1 MWNEAYFCSY
11 WMDKSTRPIWLPYTF
26 TFCHHDSFPIR
37 LSEPCRHDFLS
48 VIYVKFWFVGSIHSC
63 IYSKPV
69 NIRRYWGPN
78 RVNLSSSLLRLQNRF
93 LFFFCVGLVKF
104 IPEIRPF
111 PIIILLMNY
120 WTIDQWPRLKLFLKE

>member
-78 RVNLSSSLLRLQNRF
+78 RVNLSSSLLCLHNRF
-93 LFFFCVGLVKF
+93 FFFF
-104 IPEIRPF
+104 
-111 PIIILLMNY
+111 LLDWSSSFQKLDQFQLLFCW
-120 WTIDQWPRLKLFLKE
+120 WTIEQLTSDQGLNFF